1 MGKAYSLD
9 FRQQVL
15 KTFYKKL
22 IKLGK
27 KAKGNFTKSINYT
40 TKLYNI
46 ARTTLFYWIKKD
58 KNGSL
63 DNNNKNCGNK
73 SKVDINKL
81 KEILYKNN
89 NLTLNE
95 LATIFNVH
103 STTIYYAL
111 KRNNITF
118 KKKNCDIMK
127 AIQMK

>member
-22 IKLGK
+22 VKLGK
-27 KAKGNFTKSINYT
+27 ETKGNFTKSVNYT
-40 TKLYNI
+40 TKFYNI

-81 KEILYKNN
+81 NEILYKNN

-95 LATIFNVH
+95 IAAIFNVH

-111 KRNNITF
+111 KRNSITF
-118 KKKNCDIMK
+118 KKKNYDIMK
-127 AIQMK
+127 VTQMK